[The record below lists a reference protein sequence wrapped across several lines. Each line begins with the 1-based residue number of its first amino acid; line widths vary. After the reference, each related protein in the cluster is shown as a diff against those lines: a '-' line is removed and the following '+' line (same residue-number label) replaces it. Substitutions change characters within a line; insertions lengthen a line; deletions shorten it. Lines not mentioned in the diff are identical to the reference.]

1 MATTS
6 TTTPSSQQAQHA
18 TPANGRPKR
27 SLRNA
32 LTSRGWGARLGYVLL
47 VLALGYLV
55 VLPLIRLQSLAFED
69 GARGYAAQY
78 GRPDIGEVIWTTVQL
93 ALGSLG
99 IAMVL
104 GTVLAFATTRLPA
117 RFAFLR
123 VIPVLPIVMPAVA
136 NVCGWAFLLSP
147 GPGYL
152 NALFRKLP
160 WWDHLDSG
168 PIDVYTTTW
177 IIILTG
183 FGLTSF
189 VYLFVSAGMAN
200 ISAEHLEAAQASGSS
215 TVGVFFRIVLPLLR
229 PSLVYGGGVA
239 LLLGLGQFTGPL
251 LLGSNTGVKVLTTE
265 MFRRV
270 SESPADF
277 AAAAAAGSPLV
288 ILGII
293 VVLGQKVLL
302 GNQSRFV
309 THGGKGFRPAPARSR
324 WAVVTIVGYGVV
336 ALLLPLVGLI
346 IVAVSPY
353 WSESISLDLLTLDN
367 FRTLLSTQDVIDS
380 VITSL
385 VASSVAVAFCV
396 PLGFVLANLLVRG
409 RRYPVLRM
417 VGDLISALPLG
428 IPAVIFGVGFLL
440 TYTQPPFILYGTRT
454 VIILVYIVLMIP
466 FSTRLQMT
474 ALMSLGDT
482 YIEASSTSG
491 ASALVTSGRITL
503 PLMRPA
509 VLSAVA
515 LMFILL
521 THEFAASLLVRAPT
535 TQVMGTR
542 LYDLWTNGLY
552 PQVAAMA
559 LLMTV
564 VTGLGVFVAMLIGG
578 RNVLDNL

>member
-1 MATTS
+1 VTTAS
-6 TTTPSSQQAQHA
+6 LTPTTPS
-18 TPANGRPKR
+18 TPSGPGRTR
-27 SLRNA
+27 TLFAGLAGR
-32 LTSRGWGARLGYVLL
+32 RGWGARLGSLAL
-47 VLALGYLV
+47 VLGLGYLV

-69 GARGYAAQY
+69 GARGYQAQY

-93 ALGSLG
+93 ALVSLV

-104 GTVLAFATTRLPA
+104 GTLLAFATSRLPA
-117 RFAFLR
+117 KFGFLR
-123 VIPVLPIVMPAVA
+123 VIPVLPIVMPAIASVS
-136 NVCGWAFLLSP
+136 GWAFLLSP

-152 NALFRKLP
+152 NAAMRNLP
-160 WWDHLDSG
+160 WWNHLEQG
-168 PIDVYTTTW
+168 PVDVYSPTW

-189 VYLFVSAGMAN
+189 VYLFVSAGMAG
-200 ISAEHLEAAQASGSS
+200 ISAEHLEAAQTSGSS
-215 TVGVFFRIVLPLLR
+215 TVGVFFRVVLPLLR

-265 MFRRV
+265 MYRRV

-288 ILGII
+288 ILGIV
-293 VVLGQKVLL
+293 VVLGQKALL

-309 THGGKGFRPAPARSR
+309 THGGKAFRSAPARSW
-324 WAVVTIVGYGVV
+324 WAVITVVAYGVV
-336 ALLLPLVGLI
+336 ALVAPLIGLI
-346 IVAVSPY
+346 AVALSPY
-353 WSESISLDLLTLDN
+353 WSETIQWHALTLDN
-367 FRTLLSTQDVIDS
+367 FRELLGTRDVIDS
-380 VITSL
+380 VVTSL
-385 VASSVAVAFCV
+385 VASSIAVAICV
-396 PLGFVLANLLVRG
+396 PLGFVMANLLVRG
-409 RRYPVLRM
+409 RRYVVLRLL
-417 VGDLISALPLG
+417 GDLITALPLG

-454 VIILVYIVLMIP
+454 VIILVYVVLMLP
-466 FSTRLQMT
+466 FATRLQMT
-474 ALMSLGDT
+474 ALLALGET
-482 YIEASSTSG
+482 YAEASSTSG
-491 ASALVTSGRITL
+491 ASALVTNLRIIL

-509 VLSAVA
+509 ILSAVA

-542 LYDLWTNGLY
+542 LYDLWANGFY

-559 LLMTV
+559 LLMTA
-564 VTGLGVFVAMLIGG
+564 VTGLGVGVAMLIGG